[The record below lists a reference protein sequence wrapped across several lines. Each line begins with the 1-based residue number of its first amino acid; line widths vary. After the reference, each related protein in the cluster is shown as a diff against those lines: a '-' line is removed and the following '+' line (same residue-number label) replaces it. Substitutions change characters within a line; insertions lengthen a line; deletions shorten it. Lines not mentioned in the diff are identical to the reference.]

1 MIRDWFRFA
10 QEDLIA
16 AQALLEMNNKNTWRA
31 SAFHSQQAAEKAIK
45 GYLAYH
51 KISFTKIHDLGL
63 LAYKVEQLH
72 SELKELLQSAV
83 DLVPYAVQFRYPD
96 AATRELDEP
105 EITEA
110 LVIAKKIV
118 KKMSEMIPFET
129 GFDF

>member
-1 MIRDWFRFA
+1 
-10 QEDLIA
+10 
-16 AQALLEMNNKNTWRA
+16 MNNKNTWRA

-63 LAYKVEQLH
+63 LAYTVEQLH

-105 EITEA
+105 EITEVLA
-110 LVIAKKIV
+110 IAKQIV